1 MPYRRLPNTD
11 QARVR
16 ALKAAVEK
24 GDVYNVRDLAI
35 SLKTLFE
42 ARNFLLKFEAAQI
55 YYTQCYDNQSRASR
69 KHQANVRMA
78 RLYISHFVQVLNLA
92 VLRDE
97 IKSVHKELYD
107 LPEANVVPDLLSE
120 AALVEWGRKIIEG
133 EQRRTSQ
140 GGIPIYNPTI
150 ARVKVHYDIFLDS
163 YERQK
168 SYQSATNR
176 SLDELASMRDRAD
189 ELILDIWNQV
199 ETKFQEVN
207 PNEARLEK
215 CRDYGL
221 GILLPLQRK
230 SKRRKRIVMLIDTH
244 SHLFLEEFSDDL
256 PQVMERAR
264 QAGVSR
270 IYMPNID
277 STTIEPMLS
286 VCADYPDFCYP
297 MIGLH
302 PTSVNESYRQ
312 ELSIVRER
320 LEAPNNFVA
329 IGEIGLDL
337 YWDKTFL
344 NEQLYVFEK
353 QIEWALEY
361 KLPIVVH
368 SREAFDYIYKV
379 MEPYKNTALTGIF
392 HSFTGNAEEA
402 ARLLEFGGF
411 MLGINGVVT
420 FKKSSLP
427 DTLLTVPLE
436 RIVLET
442 DSPYLTPAPNRGKRN
457 ESANVRDTFLK
468 LVEIYRTTPEHLSQA
483 TSENA
488 LKVFGMVK

>member
-1 MPYRRLPNTD
+1 
-11 QARVR
+11 
-16 ALKAAVEK
+16 
-24 GDVYNVRDLAI
+24 
-35 SLKTLFE
+35 
-42 ARNFLLKFEAAQI
+42 
-55 YYTQCYDNQSRASR
+55 
-69 KHQANVRMA
+69 
-78 RLYISHFVQVLNLA
+78 
-92 VLRDE
+92 
-97 IKSVHKELYD
+97 
-107 LPEANVVPDLLSE
+107 
-120 AALVEWGRKIIEG
+120 
-133 EQRRTSQ
+133 
-140 GGIPIYNPTI
+140 
-150 ARVKVHYDIFLDS
+150 
-163 YERQK
+163 
-168 SYQSATNR
+168 
-176 SLDELASMRDRAD
+176 
-189 ELILDIWNQV
+189 
-199 ETKFQEVN
+199 
-207 PNEARLEK
+207 
-215 CRDYGL
+215 
-221 GILLPLQRK
+221 
-230 SKRRKRIVMLIDTH
+230 MLIDTH

-277 STTIEPMLS
+277 STTIESMLS

-442 DSPYLTPAPNRGKRN
+442 DSPYLTPAPNRLGC
-457 ESANVRDTFLK
+457 ACLCW
-468 LVEIYRTTPEHLSQA
+468 
-483 TSENA
+483 
-488 LKVFGMVK
+488 